1 MSGPVVA
8 LLVQQMDRSL
18 GRIRPK
24 LDGLTDE
31 EFFWEPV
38 EGCWTV
44 HRRRAEDRAWAPDV
58 QQFVNGKGEWVTDY
72 SLPDIVPAP
81 FTTIAWRLVHAAA
94 INWMY
99 HEHVFGPGKLDWDD
113 YEIPHTARD
122 AVSWWETGYRQF
134 RDALADTPEDELDR
148 FGAAPWGDTRTV
160 LEWSVVMLDENVH
173 HTAEVGVLRDLYRAG
188 GLGLPL

>member
-38 EGCWTV
+38 QGCWTV

-58 QQFVNGKGEWVTDY
+58 QQFVNGSTKGPLTD
-72 SLPDIVPAP
+72 
-81 FTTIAWRLVHAAA
+81 RRR
-94 INWMY
+94 
-99 HEHVFGPGKLDWDD
+99 GGQ
-113 YEIPHTARD
+113 YEVD
-122 AVSWWETGYRQF
+122 LLG
-134 RDALADTPEDELDR
+134 
-148 FGAAPWGDTRTV
+148 G
-160 LEWSVVMLDENVH
+160 
-173 HTAEVGVLRDLYRAG
+173 EV
-188 GLGLPL
+188 